1 MIIIVL
7 AIVYLLGAFALGS
20 FIGRCLSV
28 GERRVVLQFEIVT
41 GSSCAANCADSVRVS
56 AAVLLGSA
64 AWLCE
69 RIDCAEQLERP

>member
-41 GSSCAANCADSVRVS
+41 GSSCAA
-56 AAVLLGSA
+56 AVLLGSA